1 MPSSSHM
8 QRDWQ
13 FQRERTVTD
22 ELQIALWIVLA
33 VIVYVVANV
42 WRYARKSK
50 EQWQAVDKSKLK
62 VWDDDNGS

>member
-1 MPSSSHM
+1 
-8 QRDWQ
+8 
-13 FQRERTVTD
+13 VND
-22 ELQIALWIVLA
+22 ELEIALWIVLA

-62 VWDDDNGS
+62 VWDDDDGS